1 MRPVRKKSR
10 LKEMLDARRARRARG
25 GDQVINTSNTFTTE
39 LEPDDPLFQ
48 EIVQAQGPM
57 PVGEA
62 VVAEK
67 FEPRNRE
74 ERKVYRNLGM
84 QGVLDLRDM
93 QNKVREDRG
102 ALARGV
108 AKGATSGAFEAVR
121 MAPIAGEI
129 IDGAEVLYAG
139 KTGKDFY
146 GDDASATE
154 LGAIMG
160 AGLVIPNI
168 IERPLKKLGKA
179 AKKFFKFGKKADP
192 KYGPGGFAEG
202 LDDFEFNRILDDLP
216 KGKSSS
222 RNTKGRSRSTNVETP
237 VASTNVEAQ
246 VRRDGIDILP
256 ETNNQPYGSYTYP
269 RDGVEGIPV
278 ATNADT
284 QYGVEFNRRFYSSP
298 HIQGRL
304 RSQYYP
310 GGYDVEK
317 AGSAADRLIIMDEA
331 RHKVMGELYRPG
343 LQPGTNVAYQ
353 KEYDRRMAQELRD
366 AGIPFREFQNIFGP
380 QSYFGHTGPK
390 FDGLAEGTELEFL
403 FRRGERT
410 SDMLM
415 DPDMSKGVAGVYQF
429 SADNIYGSN
438 YGSEGSRRSLGA
450 HEANHW
456 ANFRHFFGGGTT
468 SSGMTKTQ
476 KNLANNYRSAVADAT
491 NKSSHEF
498 ITGSGHWS
506 RVDEN
511 DGVKKSLAYYSDPPE
526 ILARTQELRLSMA
539 EALQQ
544 PKYSKL
550 SNKEKQAVLMG
561 DLSSIG
567 GEDGLQSLI
576 SEAKELGKG
585 GTTTQLPSPRFWPI
599 LKGQGTVGYFDKER
613 LQSIQKLLKAGFI
626 FTGAAGA
633 YGAMDNQGGQPSNS
647 MYAGGVITMRKK
659 KKGMSTIRK

>member
-1 MRPVRKKSR
+1 
-10 LKEMLDARRARRARG
+10 MLDARKARRARG
-25 GDQVINTSNTFTTE
+25 GDQVINTSNTFTSE

-62 VVAEK
+62 VVSEK

-102 ALARGV
+102 DLAKGV
-108 AKGATSGAFEAVR
+108 VKGATSGAFEAVR

-129 IDGAEVLYAG
+129 IDGSEVVYAG

-146 GDDASATE
+146 GNDASATE

-168 IERPLKKLGKA
+168 IERPLKRLGKA

-216 KGKSSS
+216 KNKSV
-222 RNTKGRSRSTNVETP
+222 STNVETP
-237 VASTNVEAQ
+237 

-256 ETNNQPYGSYTYP
+256 ETNNQPYKSYTYP

-298 HIQGRL
+298 HVQGRL
-304 RSQYYP
+304 RSEYYP
-310 GGYDVEK
+310 DGYDAEK
-317 AGSAADRLIIMDEA
+317 AGLAADKIMIMDEA
-331 RHKVMGELYRPG
+331 RSKVMGELYRPG

-353 KEYDRRMAQELRD
+353 KEYDRRIAKELKD
-366 AGIPFREFQNIFGP
+366 AGIPFRAFQNIYGP
-380 QSYFGHTGPK
+380 SSYYGHTGPN
-390 FDGLAEGTELEFL
+390 FQGLSKGTELEFL

-410 SDMLM
+410 PDMLM
-415 DPDMSKGVAGVYQF
+415 DRDMLKRNAGVYQF
-429 SADNIYGSN
+429 NADNIYGSN
-438 YGSEGSRRSLGA
+438 VGRKGSRRSLGA

-456 ANFRHFFGGGTT
+456 ANFRHFFGEGSVHMPKG
-468 SSGMTKTQ
+468 K
-476 KNLANNYRSAVADAT
+476 KNLANDYREALADAT

-498 ITGSGHWS
+498 ITGASHWS
-506 RVDEN
+506 RVNKMDLN
-511 DGVKKSLAYYSDPPE
+511 KKNLAYYSDPPE
-526 ILARTQELRLSMA
+526 VLARTQELRLSVS
-539 EALQQ
+539 EALQD

-550 SNKEKQAVLMG
+550 SNKEKEAVLMG
-561 DLSSIG
+561 DFSSIG
-567 GEDGLQSLI
+567 GEDGFQDLLSVSKSL
-576 SEAKELGKG
+576 G
-585 GTTTQLPSPRFWPI
+585 GSTTSLPDTTFFNI
-599 LKGQGTVGYFDKER
+599 LKGKGSIGSFDKER
-613 LQSIQKLLKAGFI
+613 LQSIQKLLKAGFV

-633 YGAMDNQGGQPSNS
+633 YGAMDNQGGQPSNG
-647 MYAGGVITMRKK
+647 MAAGGVITMRKK